1 MGLFNWFFDTKDE
14 KKESI
19 LKNEKTTEAA
29 EELKIDSPNGRQVK
43 YLDIDDDQKNSFL
56 SDLGKLNLLVDEA
69 NHIIDDFYPKL
80 VIDSKTSLKFM
91 EEPKTRTGKEPKCP
105 YTLTFNAHDNPG
117 AIYYFK
123 DMTIAGARFTV
134 WKRQQGIT
142 IDTGFKDGKME
153 VERITLN
160 TLSEGYKKRIY
171 TKHPAS
177 KKAPQKHFNKY
188 VPNERDL
195 AGQRDASQSFRKG
208 IIQKYYSDYQYVPFI
223 SKDREINTPWVKQV
237 TMFPDQ
243 SLVKKEMM
251 IRFEDGFLPGH
262 VYMLYWLD
270 KYLYGYRRIPSYFE
284 YKYGICFDKELN
296 LLKKYGYVDDNGKP
310 TDTGLEK
317 VKEHYQIV
325 ENHNYR

>member
-243 SLVKKEMM
+243 SLVKK
-251 IRFEDGFLPGH
+251 FHSL
-262 VYMLYWLD
+262 
-270 KYLYGYRRIPSYFE
+270 S
-284 YKYGICFDKELN
+284 GI
-296 LLKKYGYVDDNGKP
+296 
-310 TDTGLEK
+310 
-317 VKEHYQIV
+317 
-325 ENHNYR
+325 

>member
-80 VIDSKTSLKFM
+80 IIDSKTSLKFM

-142 IDTGFKDGKME
+142 IDTAFKESKMHLR
-153 VERITLN
+153 V
-160 TLSEGYKKRIY
+160 
-171 TKHPAS
+171 
-177 KKAPQKHFNKY
+177 
-188 VPNERDL
+188 
-195 AGQRDASQSFRKG
+195 
-208 IIQKYYSDYQYVPFI
+208 
-223 SKDREINTPWVKQV
+223 
-237 TMFPDQ
+237 
-243 SLVKKEMM
+243 
-251 IRFEDGFLPGH
+251 
-262 VYMLYWLD
+262 
-270 KYLYGYRRIPSYFE
+270 
-284 YKYGICFDKELN
+284 
-296 LLKKYGYVDDNGKP
+296 NG
-310 TDTGLEK
+310 T
-317 VKEHYQIV
+317 I
-325 ENHNYR
+325 